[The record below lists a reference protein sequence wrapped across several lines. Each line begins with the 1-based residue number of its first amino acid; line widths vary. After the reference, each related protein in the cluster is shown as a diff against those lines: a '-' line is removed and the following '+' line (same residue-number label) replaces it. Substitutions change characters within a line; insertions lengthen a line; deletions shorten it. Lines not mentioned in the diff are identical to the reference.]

1 MLEAEGLQ
9 SMGSRNRPQSS
20 GRALAAAIL
29 LLTCPAVWLAA
40 QQPQPATSLTL
51 VSTAWPP
58 FTNLPGQ
65 PRFALDLVEAALG
78 RVNITAKTIIVG
90 APQFTSSLLS
100 GLFDGSA
107 AAWKDPDRE
116 RVLLFSQP
124 YLQNRLV
131 LVGRHGADVSAKSLA
146 NLTGKR
152 VAIVGGYSYGAD
164 IDGAGP
170 VWIRSNS
177 EEDSLTQLLKNHADY
192 ALMDELVVE
201 YIVSNYPKESAQK
214 LQIGGTPLVR
224 RELYLAVARSRA
236 DAQSIVDRFNAQLPG
251 MISDRTY
258 HRLLHVDWIRADIN
272 GTPRYVPMS
281 DRVGTT
287 APERVYTLFTAP
299 EPEAERPVK
308 PGFYVG
314 GNVYSDWAS
323 VPENYKVSNSDKPDP
338 RRSTGTI
345 FRFTW

>member
-1 MLEAEGLQ
+1 
-9 SMGSRNRPQSS
+9 MGALNRSQPS

-29 LLTCPAVWLAA
+29 LLTSPAVWLAA
-40 QQPQPATSLTL
+40 QPPQPATSLTL

-58 FTNLPGQ
+58 FTNLPRQ

-131 LVGRHGADVSAKSLA
+131 LVARHGADVSAKSLA

-170 VWIRSNS
+170 AWIRSNS
-177 EEDSLTQLLKNHADY
+177 EEDSLTQLLKNRADY

-201 YIVSNYPKESAQK
+201 YIVSNYPKESEQK

-224 RELYLAVARSRA
+224 RELYLAVARGRA

-272 GTPRYVPMS
+272 GTPRYVPVS

-287 APERVYTLFTAP
+287 APERVYTLFSAP
-299 EPEAERPVK
+299 EPEAEPPVK

-314 GNVYSDWAS
+314 GNIYNDWAS